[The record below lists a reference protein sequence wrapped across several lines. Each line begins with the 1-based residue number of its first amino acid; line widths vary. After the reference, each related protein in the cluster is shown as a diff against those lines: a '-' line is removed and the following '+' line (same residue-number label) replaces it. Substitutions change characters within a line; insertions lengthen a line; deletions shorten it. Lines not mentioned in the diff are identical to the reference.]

1 MSCSGQMESSL
12 SMQLMACSA
21 ISGSACAS
29 FLIVRPLIVM
39 TCSMKQLAVWAQ
51 PTGCGLSNG
60 LPYWF
65 DTVGGQTR

>member
-1 MSCSGQMESSL
+1 MDSSL

-39 TCSMKQLAVWAQ
+39 TCSMKQLAVFAQ
-51 PTGCGLSNG
+51 LG
-60 LPYWF
+60 
-65 DTVGGQTR
+65 VGGSDNGAVLLRHNF